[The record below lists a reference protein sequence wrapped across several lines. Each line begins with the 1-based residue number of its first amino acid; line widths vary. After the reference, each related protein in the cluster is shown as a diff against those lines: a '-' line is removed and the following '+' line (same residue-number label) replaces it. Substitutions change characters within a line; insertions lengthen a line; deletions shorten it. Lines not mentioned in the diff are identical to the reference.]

1 MTKNKKK
8 HALNEC
14 LKILELWNMNRRA
27 LEEEP
32 LEDCCCGHGK
42 MHIQLAQGSSS
53 SCIHVPLFPR
63 SQLHSSRP
71 PEVFFQW
78 THWMTTTAPRLR
90 FSVQGYIVSTLGWSC
105 SYNNLLK
112 DVMKR

>member
-1 MTKNKKK
+1 MSEDLGIVEHESKSPGSR
-8 HALNEC
+8 AFGRL
-14 LKILELWNMNRRA
+14 LLWPWENA
-27 LEEEP
+27 HTASPGLFFFY
-32 LEDCCCGHGK
+32 
-42 MHIQLAQGSSS
+42 
-53 SCIHVPLFPR
+53 SCSVFPR

-90 FSVQGYIVSTLGWSC
+90 FSVQGDIVSTLGWSC

-112 DVMKR
+112 DVVKR

>member
-27 LEEEP
+27 LEAEP

-42 MHIQLAQGSSS
+42 MHIQLARGSSS
-53 SCIHVPLFPR
+53 SIHVPYFHDP
-63 SQLHSSRP
+63 SSIP
-71 PEVFFQW
+71 PGPQKSSSNGP
-78 THWMTTTAPRLR
+78 T
-90 FSVQGYIVSTLGWSC
+90 G
-105 SYNNLLK
+105 
-112 DVMKR
+112 

>member
-1 MTKNKKK
+1 MTKKKNFK

-14 LKILELWNMNRRA
+14 LKILELWNMNGRA

-53 SCIHVPLFPR
+53 SSIHVPYFHYP
-63 SQLHSSRP
+63 SSIP
-71 PEVFFQW
+71 PGPQKSSSNGP
-78 THWMTTTAPRLR
+78 T
-90 FSVQGYIVSTLGWSC
+90 G
-105 SYNNLLK
+105 
-112 DVMKR
+112 